1 MRGRA
6 GSGRAAARERGFHT
20 PLDFRFFFAYAF
32 RRCHPNLASFF
43 GGFMALN
50 EALLPE
56 FDAEMANTRK
66 TLERVPT
73 DKFSWKPHERS
84 GTMGWLANHLADV
97 PEWAVYTLQQESL
110 DMAPNG
116 VAPTPPPPPK
126 TTKELLAKFDKNVA
140 AARALLA
147 KASDAEMHKTWS
159 LMSNGATIIAMPRVA
174 CLRTWVMNHG
184 IHHRAQL
191 GVYLRLNS
199 IAVPAIYGPS
209 ADEGAM

>member
-1 MRGRA
+1 
-6 GSGRAAARERGFHT
+6 
-20 PLDFRFFFAYAF
+20 
-32 RRCHPNLASFF
+32 
-43 GGFMALN
+43 MALN

-73 DKFSWKPHERS
+73 DKFSWKPHEKS

-126 TTKELLAKFDKNVA
+126 TTKE
-140 AARALLA
+140 AAR
-147 KASDAEMHKTWS
+147 EV
-159 LMSNGATIIAMPRVA
+159 R
-174 CLRTWVMNHG
+174 
-184 IHHRAQL
+184 
-191 GVYLRLNS
+191 
-199 IAVPAIYGPS
+199 
-209 ADEGAM
+209 

>member
-1 MRGRA
+1 
-6 GSGRAAARERGFHT
+6 
-20 PLDFRFFFAYAF
+20 
-32 RRCHPNLASFF
+32 
-43 GGFMALN
+43 MALN

-73 DKFSWKPHERS
+73 DKFSWKPHEKS

-126 TTKELLAKFDKNVA
+126 TTQELLAKYDKNVA

-159 LMSNGATIIAMPRVA
+159 LLSNGTTIIAMPRIA

-191 GVYLRLNS
+191 GVYLRLNN